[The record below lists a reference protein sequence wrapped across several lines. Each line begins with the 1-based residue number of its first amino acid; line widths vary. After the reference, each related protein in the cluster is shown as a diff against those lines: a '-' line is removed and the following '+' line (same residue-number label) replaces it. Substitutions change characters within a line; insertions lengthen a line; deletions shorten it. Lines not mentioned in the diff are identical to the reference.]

1 MPTSTIKM
9 LLIEDNPGDVH
20 LIRVALR
27 EIAELQFEFSH
38 CETLVQAFAFLANN
52 KPDIILL
59 DLGLPDSQGLETV
72 RRARVAA
79 AEAPL
84 VVLTV
89 LDDSDLAV
97 RSLREGAQDYLVKA
111 QIDGALLWHAM
122 RYAMERQRV
131 QLGLLNLA
139 LIDDLTGLSNRR
151 GFFALAEHHMKL
163 AYRTGQPFLVAFVDL
178 DGMKQINDTYGHQ
191 EGNRALVDTSN
202 ILRDSFRQSDILAR
216 MGGDEFATLIAD
228 AGEDSIA
235 TVIKR
240 VQEKLRCWNEDP
252 NRRYPLSFS
261 IGIVPGDA
269 AQLSHLET
277 LLDRADAVMYEEKES
292 KKIFRSGFVDQ
303 GNTRK
308 GSLRRSGLTVDRKGG
323 S

>member
-1 MPTSTIKM
+1 M

-20 LIRVALR
+20 LIRVALT

-38 CETLVQAFAFLANN
+38 CETLLQAFEFLANN

-72 RRARVAA
+72 RRTRAVAT
-79 AEAPL
+79 EAPL

-97 RSLREGAQDYLVKA
+97 QSLREGAQDYLVKA

-163 AYRTGQPFLVAFVDL
+163 AYRTGKPFLVAFVDL
-178 DGMKQINDTYGHQ
+178 DGMKRINDTFGHQ
-191 EGNRALVDTSN
+191 EGNRALVDTST

-216 MGGDEFATLIAD
+216 MGGDEFAALIAD
-228 AGEDSIA
+228 AAEDSIA
-235 TVIKR
+235 TVTNRI
-240 VQEKLRCWNEDP
+240 QEKLCCWNEDP

-261 IGIVPGDA
+261 IGIVPGDS

-277 LLDRADAVMYEEKES
+277 LLDRADAVMYEEKQS
-292 KKIFRSGFVDQ
+292 KKVS
-303 GNTRK
+303 
-308 GSLRRSGLTVDRKGG
+308 RSGLRSETNLTPRR
-323 S
+323 